1 MFIYVSNRNGGKR
14 NPRVP
19 VVISG
24 QNGSEGS
31 IGPTVWLG
39 FGPSGVYQG
48 VGFHTT
54 VADAK
59 MLKRELDKAIEV
71 AEGASV

>member
-1 MFIYVSNRNGGKR
+1 MFIYISNRNMGKR

-24 QNGSEGS
+24 QSGEGVS
-31 IGPTVWLG
+31 IGPTVWVG
-39 FGPSGVYQG
+39 FGPSGIYQG

-59 MLKRELDKAIEV
+59 RIRQELDKAITI
-71 AEGASV
+71 AERS

>member
-1 MFIYVSNRNGGKR
+1 MFIYVSNKNHGKR

-19 VVISG
+19 VVITGHSG
-24 QNGSEGS
+24 LEGT

-39 FGPSGVYQG
+39 FGPSGISQG

-54 VADAK
+54 VSDAK
-59 MLKRELDKAIEV
+59 KVRHELDKAIKE
-71 AEGASV
+71 AE